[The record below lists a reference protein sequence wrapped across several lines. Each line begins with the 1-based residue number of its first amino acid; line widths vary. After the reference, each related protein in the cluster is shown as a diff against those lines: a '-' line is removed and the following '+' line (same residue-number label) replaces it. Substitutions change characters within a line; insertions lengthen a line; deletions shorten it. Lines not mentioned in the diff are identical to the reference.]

1 MLMRQM
7 SGFFARPSFTSFGW
21 WRYWCT
27 AEEAGA
33 SV

>member
-1 MLMRQM
+1 MLRQLFR
-7 SGFFARPSFTSFGW
+7 SFARPSFTSFGW
-21 WRYWCT
+21 WRYRSA